1 MEPLTVKT
9 SRKEFLIEVKRLSFL
24 GRFFGLMFSRR
35 EKTPA
40 LLFDFKKPVR
50 LSIHSF
56 FCFYPFLAVWLDE
69 EDHIVHQERISSWRL
84 SVRPEKPFVRLV
96 EIPCSE
102 RYGELIADLEAS
114 TPSQQ

>member
-1 MEPLTVKT
+1 MEPLTVKAP
-9 SRKEFLIEVKRLSFL
+9 RKEFLIEVKRLSFL

-50 LSIHSF
+50 LSIHSL

-69 EDHIVHQERISSWRL
+69 KNQIVRQERISSWKL

-102 RYGELIADLEAS
+102 KYRELIADLEAS
-114 TPSQQ
+114 TPSRR